1 MTACTCACSCVPDE
15 KADAR
20 AATWSSRRLSV
31 TVRGETHLVRLVR
44 FERGWLASTNAIDG
58 PTLGHDASPYLAVRR
73 ALEPLGVGL
82 AEAMV
87 AVGGLDLGL
96 QAAGPGTSLRNSGTA
111 SSEAA
116 RS

>member
-1 MTACTCACSCVPDE
+1 MNVCACAAEERTDDRGRIW
-15 KADAR
+15 DAR
-20 AATWSSRRLSV
+20 RLNV

-44 FERGWLASTNAIDG
+44 FERGWLASANAIDG

-82 AEAMV
+82 AEAMA
-87 AVGGLDLGL
+87 AVGGLDLP
-96 QAAGPGTSLRNSGTA
+96 QAGGPGTSARNSGTA

-116 RS
+116 TS

>member
-1 MTACTCACSCVPDE
+1 MSACVCDCTCSA
-15 KADAR
+15 AAGTDAGTR
-20 AATWSSRRLSV
+20 LWEARRLPV

-44 FERGWLASTNAIDG
+44 FERGWLASVNAIDG

-82 AEAMV
+82 AEALS
-87 AVGGLDLGL
+87 AVSGLDLGP
-96 QAAGPGTSLRNSGTA
+96 QAAGVGRSARNSGTA

-116 RS
+116 TS